1 MAVPLF
7 ASITVPPK
15 PLERGSYSICAAA
28 ALNFACNASGG
39 LVSEKGGIDAFRSM
53 WRTLAAEVRD
63 L

>member
-39 LVSEKGGIDAFRSM
+39 LVSEKGGIM
-53 WRTLAAEVRD
+53 WRALAAEVRD